1 MVTLI
6 EAIGYLAIAY
16 GSHTALPLAN
26 AVDRYNERF
35 ALRVDAGRSC
45 FDRIGGEVGS
55 YGSPGDFDLDPA
67 CNYRLET
74 YQVEDTVTKWRL
86 IRSD

>member
-1 MVTLI
+1 MPII
-6 EAIGYLAIAY
+6 EFIGWLAAAY
-16 GSHTALPLAN
+16 TGTTALPVADAIN
-26 AVDRYNERF
+26 HYNDRF
-35 ALRVDAGRSC
+35 AIRVDAGRSC

-55 YGSPGDFDLDPA
+55 YGSPGDFDLDPL
-67 CNYRLET
+67 CNYRLQT

>member
-6 EAIGYLAIAY
+6 EAIGYMAIAW
-16 GSHTALPLAN
+16 GSHSALPLAD
-26 AVDRYNERF
+26 AVDRYNNRF
-35 ALRVDAGRSC
+35 AHRVDAGRSC

-55 YGSPGDFDLDPA
+55 YGSPEDFDLDPL

-74 YQVEDTVTKWRL
+74 YEVEDTVTKWRL